1 MRPYLV
7 NAPIAGALSTFEV
20 TDRVGA
26 TGLARI
32 TGGLYLAFIATSV
45 LANVLGNI
53 GLGNAPQIYG
63 AITTTEWS
71 FRLGLVVAF
80 VSAFLFLMAAWGLY
94 VLLRPVNQDL
104 ALLFLL
110 LNAVGVAIQCAS
122 VLQLVSAMLMVDAGV
137 GLPTFQPAQTEAMAL
152 LAVNVYRT
160 GFVAAQLF
168 FGTWLFPL
176 GYLVY
181 KSGLLPR
188 ILGVLLILDG
198 VAEMIWFLQAFLL
211 PAYPQI
217 KVPGTVVSLLAEVG
231 LALWLLIKGVKTSSP
246 RIDVPPTSPPAVAS
260 SDAPSR

>member
-1 MRPYLV
+1 MTRIT
-7 NAPIAGALSTFEV
+7 AFEI
-20 TDRVGA
+20 TDKVGA
-26 TGLARI
+26 TSLARI
-32 TGGLYLAFIATSV
+32 TGGLYLAFIITSV
-45 LANVLGNI
+45 LANLLGHI
-53 GLGNAPQIYG
+53 GLGNAQQIYG
-63 AITTTEWS
+63 SITTAGWS

-94 VLLRPVNQDL
+94 VLLRTVNQDV

-110 LNAVGVAIQCAS
+110 LNAVGVAVQCAS
-122 VLQLVSAMLMVDAGV
+122 LLQLVSAMLIVDAGAA
-137 GLPTFQPAQTEAMAL
+137 PTTYQPAQTEAMTL
-152 LAVNVYRT
+152 LAIHGYRM

-181 KSGLLPR
+181 KSGFLPR

-217 KVPGTVVSLLAEVG
+217 KAPGTAVSLRAEVG
-231 LALWLLIKGVKTSSP
+231 LALWLLIKAVKVTA
-246 RIDVPPTSPPAVAS
+246 PTIAVS
-260 SDAPSR
+260 APSGAPKAGPSR

>member
-1 MRPYLV
+1 MTR
-7 NAPIAGALSTFEV
+7 ITTFDI

-26 TGLARI
+26 TALARI
-32 TGGLYLAFIATSV
+32 TGGLYLAFIVTSV
-45 LANVLGNI
+45 LADLLAHI
-53 GLGNAPQIYG
+53 GLGNAEQIYG
-63 AITTTEWS
+63 SITTAGWS

-80 VSAFLFLMAAWGLY
+80 VSSFLFLMAAWGLY
-94 VLLRPVNQDL
+94 VLLRTVNQDV

-110 LNAVGVAIQCAS
+110 LNGVGVAVQCAS
-122 VLQLVSAMLMVDAGV
+122 LLQLVSAMLIVDAGAA
-137 GLPTFQPAQTEAMAL
+137 PTTFQPAQTEAMAL
-152 LAVNVYRT
+152 LAINVYRT

-181 KSGLLPR
+181 KSGFLPR

-211 PAYPQI
+211 PAYPEI

-231 LALWLLIKGVKTSSP
+231 LALWLLIKGVQVTT
-246 RIDVPPTSPPAVAS
+246 PTIAVS
-260 SDAPSR
+260 APSGGPEVGPSI

>member
-1 MRPYLV
+1 MSFE
-7 NAPIAGALSTFEV
+7 IA
-20 TDRVGA
+20 DRVRTA
-26 TGLARI
+26 TLARV
-32 TGGLYLAFIATSV
+32 TGGLYLAFIVASV
-45 LANVLGNI
+45 LANAWGNT
-53 GLGNAPQIYG
+53 GLGQAEQIYNS
-63 AITTTEWS
+63 ITTGPGWL
-71 FRLGLVVAF
+71 RLGLVAAF

-94 VLLRPVNQDL
+94 VVLRTVNKEL
-104 ALLFLL
+104 ALLFLI

-122 VLQLVSAMLMVDAGV
+122 VLHLVYAMLIG
-137 GLPTFQPAQTEAMAL
+137 GLPSALPGVAAAEAQALAL
-152 LAVNVYRT
+152 LAINVYRT

-217 KVPGTVVSLLAEVG
+217 KVPGTAVSLVAEIG
-231 LALWLLIKGVKTSSP
+231 LALWLLVKGVKATGSG
-246 RIDVPPTSPPAVAS
+246 IDVPPATPAAIAS
-260 SDAPSR
+260 SDGPSN